1 MHYSNFLTLSI
12 FHYFHFFFFPHRMPL
27 IPGSFVSLTAFSVT
41 RYDEVPNVAKTPKQ
55 AQT

>member
-12 FHYFHFFFFPHRMPL
+12 FHYFHFFFFPHRVPL